1 MANRPTEPMP
11 TLVGLSAPS
20 GTEGSYVQ
28 LVWGGGTVDIKVLTS
43 DIASSV
49 TSDSAFDP
57 KNEAHYLFED
67 DFVLRT
73 FDFRAKNFTSKVYVD
88 LDSCTGGGS
97 CVNEW
102 QWDTLN
108 NRILA
113 VGMGINNTNRLVQ
126 ITPAGKIVSLSATFP
141 YDCGLL
147 EGSATFNPSHG
158 GTFFVIL
165 DCPGVQRAMYAFELT
180 TGKRSVVISGLNP
193 PEHLVYAPGMGV
205 LGFTYDETSRCSKL
219 VSIAANSTTSL
230 CNGIPGIIRSHTVS
244 VSSGKLFAISLTQNS
259 TLLVEIELST
269 ARFTVTGL
277 ANPVYEMKSFV

>member
-1 MANRPTEPMP
+1 MS

-20 GTEGSYVQ
+20 GTERSYVQ
-28 LVWGGGTVDIKVLTS
+28 LVGGGGTVDIKVLMS

-57 KNEAHYLFED
+57 KNEVHYVFG
-67 DFVLRT
+67 RT
-73 FDFRAKNFTSKVYVD
+73 ADFRFQGQKNTSRMYID

-108 NRILA
+108 NLILA

-126 ITPAGKIVSLSATFP
+126 IIPAGKIVSLSATFL
-141 YDCGLL
+141 YDCGLF
-147 EGSATFNPSHG
+147 EGSVTFNPSAG

-165 DCPGVQRAMYAFELT
+165 DCHGVQRAMLYAFELT
-180 TGKRSVVISGLNP
+180 TGKRSIVISELNP
-193 PEHLVYAPGMGV
+193 PEHLVYAPIMGV
-205 LGFTYDETSRCSKL
+205 FGFTYDETSRCSKL
-219 VSIAANSTTSL
+219 VSTAANSTTSL
-230 CNGIPGIIRSHTVS
+230 CNGIPGIIRPHTVS
-244 VSSGKLFAISLTQNS
+244 VSSGKLFAMSLTQNS
-259 TLLVEIELST
+259 TLLVEVELST

-277 ANPVYEMKSFV
+277 VDPVYEVKIFV